1 MNPSSSP
8 KQARGNDLCVI
19 KNQEFVTAKKVWKP
33 RKIGVGTR
41 AAGTINE

>member
-1 MNPSSSP
+1 MNTSSFS

-33 RKIGVGTR
+33 RKIGVGTG
-41 AAGTINE
+41 ATDTINE

>member
-1 MNPSSSP
+1 MNTSSFS
-8 KQARGNDLCVI
+8 KQARGNDPGVI

-41 AAGTINE
+41 AADPINK